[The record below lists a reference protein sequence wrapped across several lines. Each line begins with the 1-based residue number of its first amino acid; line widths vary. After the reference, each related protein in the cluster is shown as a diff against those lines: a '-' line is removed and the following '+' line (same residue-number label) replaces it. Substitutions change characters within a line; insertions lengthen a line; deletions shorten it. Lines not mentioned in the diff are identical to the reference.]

1 MSCINVTDVQVL
13 NNPAMFT
20 SALQFEITFEC
31 IAPLKEDLEWK
42 MIYVGSADDD
52 SYDQELESVLVGPV
66 EMGVNRFLFQGDAP
80 DPARIPKDDLI
91 GVTVVL
97 VTCSYRDKE
106 FIRIG
111 YYIQNDYD
119 EMTREVYDQN
129 PELENDV
136 TKVHRKVVHD
146 APRVTRFHISW
157 DDEPTSPQQPQPLLQ
172 QQQGGA
178 IQETPPDMCNAAM
191 IPQTAQGQ
199 AALQMGQTPM
209 MAVDRSHEQMINQ
222 GMGMDMDL

>member
-20 SALQFEITFEC
+20 DDLQFEISFEC

-52 SYDQELESVLVGPV
+52 THDQELESVLVGPV
-66 EMGVNRFLFQGDAP
+66 EMGLNRFVFQGDAP
-80 DPARIPKDDLI
+80 NPALIPKDDLL

-119 EMTREVYDQN
+119 EATRAHYDEH
-129 PELENDV
+129 PELENSV
-136 TKVHRKVVHD
+136 NLVHRKIVHD

-157 DDEPTSPQQPQPLLQ
+157 DDEPASPQQPQSLLN
-172 QQQGGA
+172 
-178 IQETPPDMCNAAM
+178 QETPVDMGIPAM
-191 IPQTAQGQ
+191 TPHTAGAQGQ
-199 AALQMGQTPM
+199 INMGIDYAADPRQQP
-209 MAVDRSHEQMINQ
+209 AVES
-222 GMGMDMDL
+222 MDMEMDI